1 MLFRKYFF
9 YRFIAVSLFVLI
21 LSTQACLAA
30 PGTDNSFL
38 RKDERILI
46 IGDSIT
52 HTGTYVRMVYEAIK
66 HYHPEADIQVNGL
79 GINGVASDHQYTFSK
94 EMENPTL
101 VTIMLGMNNI
111 IHYGYSNHDDD
122 LLVQNYVRDMTA
134 KIKSFQEKGADVVLL
149 TPTLTDEAFSREFW
163 ELRGTRKML
172 VKLGQAVRQMAQAE
186 HVWFVPVQEEFEAL
200 QNRLPSFSALRPD
213 GVHPSAVGQYQI
225 ARTIIE
231 HLNFPG
237 QLIDKKET
245 REIGTSF
252 KSTNVKVSLTG
263 KFVGDQLSLHFE
275 SDKAQKLNVRWS
287 INGKTT
293 TVQLDIDGELTW
305 NVPIRQEELIN
316 KPGDHQQLLLSLSNG
331 ESMQWY
337 VVDLSCVPVLHLK
350 DNRLLGQITTDER
363 RDEGSLVGTWS
374 LQKFEDGLFIEGKV
388 FDDDIQSLSQW
399 PWGRDNVTLWL
410 DLRPEDRFA
419 GIGFEEDV
427 YQSIIAVQD
436 KPAFACSLHP
446 WQGRG
451 MELAANVGGQ
461 KIPNGWQWNIYINHA
476 FFEKNKLNIN
486 ERDYIG
492 FNINILDEDVMADK
506 KIRRKFYTY
515 HKAKYEMFIYP
526 NMMVL
531 IDLKNQLKE
540 DNVITQCLTNKY

>member
-1 MLFRKYFF
+1 
-9 YRFIAVSLFVLI
+9 
-21 LSTQACLAA
+21 
-30 PGTDNSFL
+30 
-38 RKDERILI
+38 
-46 IGDSIT
+46 
-52 HTGTYVRMVYEAIK
+52 
-66 HYHPEADIQVNGL
+66 
-79 GINGVASDHQYTFSK
+79 
-94 EMENPTL
+94 
-101 VTIMLGMNNI
+101 
-111 IHYGYSNHDDD
+111 
-122 LLVQNYVRDMTA
+122 MTA